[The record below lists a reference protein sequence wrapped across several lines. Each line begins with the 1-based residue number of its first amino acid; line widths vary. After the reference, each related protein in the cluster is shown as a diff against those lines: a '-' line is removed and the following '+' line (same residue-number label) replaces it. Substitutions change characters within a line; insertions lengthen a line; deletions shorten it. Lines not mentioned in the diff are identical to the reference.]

1 MRWKQNNTVFKFSS
15 QDYLVLAR
23 LRGLLGLRG
32 ILLKELFEKKKKSYC
47 ILATKTTK
55 LSPVKS
61 LLPFESPKVTT
72 LHLRRLAVIASWVV
86 VLDYLNLTSNTLS

>member
-1 MRWKQNNTVFKFSS
+1 MGNQKWFFSYESGSRPGNPLRWKQNNAVFKFSS

-32 ILLKELFEKKKKSYC
+32 ILLKELLEKKIITFWHNMTKS
-47 ILATKTTK
+47 
-55 LSPVKS
+55 SPVKS

-72 LHLRRLAVIASWVV
+72 LHS
-86 VLDYLNLTSNTLS
+86 

>member
-32 ILLKELFEKKKKSYC
+32 ILLKELFEEKKSYH

-72 LHLRRLAVIASWVV
+72 LHLRSLAVIASWAV
-86 VLDYLNLTSNTLS
+86 VLDYLNLTLNKLS